1 MLPDDRLVC
10 AFVRPRAV
18 GDTFRTW
25 PLHVTIVPWF
35 RLPVVTDRLV
45 DGLAE
50 AMKPISA
57 FTSTAVAETM
67 LGPRHNRP
75 ALLLAEP
82 TPFRD
87 IEERVRTYFH
97 KKRAWLVDETTKKPR
112 SFRPH
117 VTLQKDDRLVSGH
130 QFMTDRLYIVEQKGD
145 YKQVVG
151 EVRLELY
158 E

>member
-10 AFVRPRAV
+10 VFIQPKAV
-18 GDTFRTW
+18 GDTFSTW

-35 RLPVVTDRLV
+35 RLPVATNDIVV
-45 DGLAE
+45 GLAE
-50 AMKPISA
+50 ALKPIPA
-57 FTSTAVAETM
+57 FRSTTAAETM
-67 LGPRHNRP
+67 MGPHHNRP

-82 TPFRD
+82 TPFHD
-87 IEERVRTYFH
+87 IERRVRNYLH
-97 KKRAWLVDETTKKPR
+97 KKRAWLVDETTKKSR

-117 VTLQKDDRLVSGH
+117 VTLQKDDRLARGD
-130 QFMTDRLYIVEQKGD
+130 QFMTNRLCVVVQKGG

-151 EVRLELY
+151 EVILEAY